1 MNQRKSK
8 AQAQNNKSEDK
19 HLTRKQI
26 ECVEGE
32 TKEATALN
40 FAKLVISPEMA
51 SFRVITNREREDL
64 LAQLDTPSLIGALRE
79 QTQAV
84 HRGDMKAA
92 EAMLMNQATA
102 LQSLFVK
109 LTETGLQA
117 GLLRQQETAL
127 RLALKAQSQCR
138 ATLETL
144 SNIKNPPVVYAK
156 QANVTTGPQQIN
168 NGVPSSAPNEPA
180 GTQQKKS
187 RKNKLK
193 ELPHEQEQW
202 LDSGAPSAAG
212 GTDSPTKAMAP
223 VHRPK
228 NRGGQGQGSA

>member
-1 MNQRKSK
+1 MSNRKAKPAAPENQPGT
-8 AQAQNNKSEDK
+8 AT
-19 HLTRKQI
+19 LTRKQVPCFI
-26 ECVEGE
+26 GD
-32 TKEATALN
+32 TDEATALN
-40 FAKLVISPEMA
+40 YAKLIISPEMA

-64 LAQLDTPSLIGALRE
+64 LAQLDTPSLLDALRE
-79 QTQAV
+79 QTQAI

-92 EAMLMNQATA
+92 EAILMNQATA

-144 SNIKNPPVVYAK
+144 ANIKNPPVVYAK
-156 QANVTTGPQQIN
+156 QANVTTGPQQVN
-168 NGVPSSAPNEPA
+168 NGVPAATPKESAGA
-180 GTQQKKS
+180 QQKKS

-193 ELPHEQEQW
+193 ELSHEQEQW
-202 LDSGAPSAAG
+202 LDSGAPGAAG
-212 GTDSPTKAMAP
+212 GTDSSTKAMAP
-223 VHRPK
+223 IHRPQ
-228 NRGGQGQGSA
+228 NRAGQSQGGA